1 MLLDCT
7 DRNEK
12 WYCQHGMIVTDSST
26 PFLQTQKPEKS
37 PRRTPQAP
45 EVGNNAT
52 TKPSLP
58 RNARCRAHYPE
69 LRVAKAHRLVHN
81 HSHAASEVSHSRAS
95 ATSGPGATR
104 RATCSCVV
112 VCDHTQQA
120 GKEMKWK
127 HEKGGPT
134 GTAAP
139 AQKAAGRQSS
149 HAAHRGS
156 ACPAKRSLNQMT
168 AAGAGVQH
176 GSAPQVH
183 TAQHTAR
190 RILGTCPER
199 GSEEA
204 ATTTTWHIT
213 SAVLAARGPR
223 RVLCG
228 SGQHTRTLFLSSSCC
243 WAVVVR

>member
-1 MLLDCT
+1 MQPQSRLSQGTQGAEHTALSSESQKRTVLFTITHMQLQKFHTPGLLL
-7 DRNEK
+7 RLGLEP
-12 WYCQHGMIVTDSST
+12 HG
-26 PFLQTQKPEKS
+26 
-37 PRRTPQAP
+37 
-45 EVGNNAT
+45 
-52 TKPSLP
+52 
-58 RNARCRAHYPE
+58 
-69 LRVAKAHRLVHN
+69 
-81 HSHAASEVSHSRAS
+81 
-95 ATSGPGATR
+95 